1 MVSKI
6 KNIDSLKSLFT
17 TQNLGLYVV
26 AIIAL
31 SVAWSSV
38 RIIQKNYNIQKRIT
52 VLEQEVAVLEQQT
65 KNQKLKNQYFKT
77 DTYLDLAARKYFSKA
92 SPGEKLLIVPAEV
105 AATYIHPPSPKEQ
118 ASKNINPGSK
128 IMNNLRAWQA
138 FLSHKER

>member
-1 MVSKI
+1 MFSKI
-6 KNIDSLKSLFT
+6 KIDTIKSLFT

-92 SPGEKLLIVPAEV
+92 APGEKLLIVPAEV
-105 AATYIHPPSPKEQ
+105 AATYIHPPSSKEVT
-118 ASKNINPGSK
+118 KTRVNPGSK

-138 FLSHKER
+138 FLSHNER